1 MSISSID
8 AITVAPRSS
17 EASGIAG
24 REQQQVQHIAEAGE
38 TNFQKNVEQ
47 QSQRAVETKKSETEE
62 YSFEGSGKNGYSRNR
77 KKKQKKKSQE
87 APMAPKSD
95 SSFDITI

>member
-8 AITVAPRSS
+8 TFTVAPRSS

-24 REQQQVQHIAEAGE
+24 REQQQLQHIAEAGE

-62 YSFEGSGKNGYSRNR
+62 YSFEGSGNNSYQRRK
-77 KKKQKKKSQE
+77 KKKQKSKSQE
-87 APMAPKSD
+87 APMAPKSN